1 MIFLVKKQLQFS
13 TPNTKENKTMAS
25 PRVVEFLLF
34 WLPAIHHITFEHHV
48 VISNDVRC
56 FLDGIF
62 KGEHWNFQTTFWR
75 EHHPRVC
82 VHDATTP
89 AGNDDIIKIADDQE
103 DEDSTRRR
111 PRIEWN
117 YSRKTTVRFGI
128 FRQIEEDGGSSSD
141 ELKILA
147 SRRRCKRHTWLWQ
160 LNYYKGTA
168 FNFPAKTRL
177 FRKFR
182 QIKLGGQNFD
192 RIFCGIYVWP

>member
-117 YSRKTTVRFGI
+117 YSRKNYRS
-128 FRQIEEDGGSSSD
+128 FRNFPSNWRRWPP
-141 ELKILA
+141 ILA
-147 SRRRCKRHTWLWQ
+147 SRRCGVTCLWQ

-168 FNFPAKTRL
+168 LNFPVKTRL

-182 QIKLGGQNFD
+182 QIKLGGVRTLTEF
-192 RIFCGIYVWP
+192 FYGIYVWP

>member
-1 MIFLVKKQLQFS
+1 MEDLTFCHIETPSNFTSKISWQHWFRCLETQSKRNQNINKNKNVAIFFFLVKNQLLQFS

-117 YSRKTTVRFGI
+117 YSRKNYRS
-128 FRQIEEDGGSSSD
+128 FRNLPSNWRRWPLFWRTEEF
-141 ELKILA
+141 
-147 SRRRCKRHTWLWQ
+147 
-160 LNYYKGTA
+160 A
-168 FNFPAKTRL
+168 F
-177 FRKFR
+177 
-182 QIKLGGQNFD
+182 
-192 RIFCGIYVWP
+192 

>member
-1 MIFLVKKQLQFS
+1 MEKNVCLLCKTEYSQFNETYQNKNKNVAMIFLVKKQLQFS

-117 YSRKTTVRFGI
+117 YSRKNYRS
-128 FRQIEEDGGSSSD
+128 FR
-141 ELKILA
+141 
-147 SRRRCKRHTWLWQ
+147 
-160 LNYYKGTA
+160 
-168 FNFPAKTRL
+168 NFPSNWR
-177 FRKFR
+177 R
-182 QIKLGGQNFD
+182 
-192 RIFCGIYVWP
+192 WPPMFWWAEDFGF